1 MNAKDFKKDLA
12 ECIRV
17 GGQMMIDNAEDIVG
31 KMDFMTSLEI
41 SFTFDREYKYVPEM
55 TIKRSHIPEL
65 DKIDKILSTFYP
77 VEKNDIPSGECSNDE

>member
-1 MNAKDFKKDLA
+1 MNAKDFKKAFA

-41 SFTFDREYKYVPEM
+41 SFTFDREYNYFPEM
-55 TIKRSHIPEL
+55 TIKRTHMPEL
-65 DKIDKILSTFYP
+65 DKIDKILNTFYP
-77 VEKNDIPSGECSNDE
+77 VEKNDISGGGCSNHE